1 MSTVTLNP
9 TESLTG
15 LCRNCRALLETPQYE
30 HAKFEFGD
38 QIWICNDCGLARKWG
53 EKRPWDQYVLALLN
67 CEHCEGET
75 RHQFLRVA

>member
-1 MSTVTLNP
+1 MSTATLNP
-9 TESLTG
+9 TESLVG
-15 LCRNCRALLETPQYE
+15 LCRNCKALLETPQYE

-53 EKRPWDQYVLALLN
+53 EKRPWDTELRPALI
-67 CEHCEGET
+67 CELCDCVT